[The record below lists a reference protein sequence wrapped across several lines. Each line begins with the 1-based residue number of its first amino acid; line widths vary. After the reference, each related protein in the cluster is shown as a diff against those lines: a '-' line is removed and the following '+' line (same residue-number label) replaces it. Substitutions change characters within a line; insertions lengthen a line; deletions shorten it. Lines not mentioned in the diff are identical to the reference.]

1 MADLFAKVSCTYC
14 EEEITGIR
22 VQCCVCQDF
31 DICLQCFSTGA
42 EIGTHKN
49 DHAYKF
55 VEHWS
60 VSIFGGR
67 GNWTGGE
74 ELQLLDSVELYGF
87 GNWELVSQHV
97 ETRSPEE
104 VRDEYISRYLDG
116 NIGKATWAESRDR
129 QPMLIDHV
137 PEDNG
142 PLSPLVI
149 SRLPPLDATPEEA
162 QLLGYK
168 PHRDDYEREYDMSAE
183 QLVSSLQLDTAE
195 DTDVEVALKLSMV
208 DMYTRRLRERA
219 KRKRIVRDY
228 QLVAKF
234 FSNQRKESN
243 KRPLSKEQREF
254 RENMKVFSQFLTSS
268 EHEQLINNIERE
280 KELRHRLSELMRY
293 RSLGLTT
300 QEEVIH
306 QEQHMA
312 YQKQQQL
319 KQSKSGSS
327 GYQISVQE
335 FPSKNGKNEENQS
348 SLEKNF
354 TWPPPEEQDNNSC
367 SSYNISNLDN
377 IDPPSPNAL
386 PFGSL
391 LSQHEIQLCK
401 SLNLQPVQYTTL
413 KSLIIQENLLSPN
426 RHRPVEID
434 MNSSEVSVKDVVTQY
449 LSCSGWLPG
458 VSVV

>member
-60 VSIFGGR
+60 VSIFGGK

-74 ELQLLDSVELYGF
+74 ELQLLDAVELYGF

-97 ETRSPEE
+97 ETRTPEE

-142 PLSPLVI
+142 PLSPAVI
-149 SRLPPLDATPEEA
+149 ARLPPLDITLEEA

-168 PHRDDYEREYDMSAE
+168 PHRDDFEREYDMPAE
-183 QLVSSLQLDTAE
+183 QLVSTLQLDTAE
-195 DTDVEVALKLSMV
+195 DTEVEVALKLSMV

-234 FSNQRKESN
+234 FSNQRKDSN
-243 KRPLSKEQREF
+243 KRPLTKEQREL
-254 RENMKVFSQFLTSS
+254 RENMKVFSQFLTSN
-268 EHEQLINNIERE
+268 EHEQLINNLERE
-280 KELRHRLSELMRY
+280 KELRHRLSELYRY

-312 YQKQQQL
+312 YQKQQQM

-327 GYQISVQE
+327 GYQISVPEVQ
-335 FPSKNGKNEENQS
+335 SKNGKSEENQNLS
-348 SLEKNF
+348 EKKF
-354 TWPPPEEQDNNSC
+354 TWSEEQNNSN
-367 SSYNISNLDN
+367 SDN
-377 IDPPSPNAL
+377 VRPPSPNAL
-386 PFGSL
+386 PLGSL

-401 SLNLQPVQYTTL
+401 TLNLQPVQYTTL

-426 RHRPVEID
+426 RHRTVEID
-434 MNSSEVSVKDVVTQY
+434 KNSSEVSVKDVVTQY
-449 LSCSGWLPG
+449 LSHSGWLPG

>member
-1 MADLFAKVSCTYC
+1 
-14 EEEITGIR
+14 
-22 VQCCVCQDF
+22 
-31 DICLQCFSTGA
+31 
-42 EIGTHKN
+42 
-49 DHAYKF
+49 

>member
-319 KQSKSGSS
+319 KQSKSWLSNISS
-327 GYQISVQE
+327 GVPVKKRKKRRKPKFIRKKLHVASTRRARQQ
-335 FPSKNGKNEENQS
+335 QLQQLQH
-348 SLEKNF
+348 LE
-354 TWPPPEEQDNNSC
+354 
-367 SSYNISNLDN
+367 L
-377 IDPPSPNAL
+377 
-386 PFGSL
+386 G
-391 LSQHEIQLCK
+391 
-401 SLNLQPVQYTTL
+401 
-413 KSLIIQENLLSPN
+413 
-426 RHRPVEID
+426 
-434 MNSSEVSVKDVVTQY
+434 
-449 LSCSGWLPG
+449 
-458 VSVV
+458 